1 MHRFF
6 AVSQFLSARLV
17 AWSRVDDSI
26 PPIEVVSK
34 TVTQDQS
41 KVLSPHKTLS
51 KEQVLG
57 KDISKHRYTQE
68 KDTFIRPRN
77 SY

>member
-41 KVLSPHKTLS
+41 KVLSPHK
-51 KEQVLG
+51 KQVLG

>member
-41 KVLSPHKTLS
+41 KVLSPHT
-51 KEQVLG
+51 VLG